1 MDPDPGEIRI
11 CILMMDVGEY
21 CQRMTDQF
29 VRVFK
34 KIKGVK
40 VHFIRYDEEHIM
52 KKIRTLKCH
61 AIIISGSNQRIFAA
75 DAPELPRGI
84 LWMGLPILG
93 LCYGYEWM
101 VHKLGGKVATFTD
114 GNEYE
119 YRKYIT
125 IPRPFVIEVPKKQY
139 KFLHHDYISELPK
152 GWEVVCR
159 AAAQDNTQSPTP
171 QIWIGQHKERDFYG
185 MQFHPEVFPSSAIAF
200 YSRWVAWLKEKRT

>member
-1 MDPDPGEIRI
+1 MDLNEIRI

-34 KIKGVK
+34 KIKGVN

-52 KKIRTLKCH
+52 KKIRAAKCD
-61 AIIISGSNQRIFAA
+61 AIIISGSNQRIFAS

-114 GNEYE
+114 GKEYE

-125 IPRPFVIEVPKKQY
+125 IRRPFVIEVPKKQY

-159 AAAQDNTQSPTP
+159 ATAQDNTQSPTP

>member
-1 MDPDPGEIRI
+1 MDPDPREIRI
-11 CILMMDVGEY
+11 CILMMDVGEN
-21 CQRMTDQF
+21 CQRMKDQF
-29 VRVFK
+29 ERVFK
-34 KIKGVK
+34 KIDSRGGGVT
-40 VHFIRYDEEHIM
+40 VHFIQYDEEHIM
-52 KKIRTLKCH
+52 KKIRAAKCD

-101 VHKLGGKVATFTD
+101 VNKLGGKVATFAD
-114 GNEYE
+114 GKEHT
-119 YRKYIT
+119 YRKYI
-125 IPRPFVIEVPKKQY
+125 IIRRPFVIEVPKKQY

-152 GWEVVCR
+152 GWEVVCKV
-159 AAAQDNTQSPTP
+159 AVQG
-171 QIWIGQHKERDFYG
+171 QIWIGQHKERGFYG

>member
-1 MDPDPGEIRI
+1 
-11 CILMMDVGEY
+11 MMDVGEY

-40 VHFIRYDEEHIM
+40 VHFIRYDEEDIM
-52 KKIRTLKCH
+52 KKIRSTKCH

-84 LWMGLPILG
+84 LWMSLPILG

-114 GNEYE
+114 GKEYE

-125 IPRPFVIEVPKKQY
+125 IHRPFVIEVPKKQY

-159 AAAQDNTQSPTP
+159 AAAAQDNTQSPTP
-171 QIWIGQHKERDFYG
+171 QIWIGQHKERGFYG